1 MLVDCRTF
9 ETYTSMHM
17 TITMYGGSSKLK
29 LLQLPAGF
37 SMLQRQ
43 KASCCLQMECVF
55 SLKRFHCLK
64 HSDTGLQRLTYLV
77 KMGLFFY
84 SLNFGSKM

>member
-1 MLVDCRTF
+1 MDCIETRLVLMLVDCRTF

-17 TITMYGGSSKLK
+17 TIIMYGGSSKLK

-43 KASCCLQMECVF
+43 KASCLQMECVF
-55 SLKRFHCLK
+55 SLKGFHCLK
-64 HSDTGLQRLTYLV
+64 HSETGLQRLRYLV
-77 KMGLFFY
+77 NMGFP
-84 SLNFGSKM
+84 